1 MLVTRRMLRALVFPL
16 LLLIAANFC
25 FSLLYLS
32 GNFIDKPRLIN
43 QLRNAEIS
51 GVLTTPPWSIGRAT
65 TGWGIDYGTEC
76 IALGMNLSDDQY
88 NHEGIRTRF
97 YDSYLQKGTNSPGLD
112 PCGGLSD
119 VLNNTKDR
127 YPPGTYLRNWWGISI
142 FSQFMVIF
150 FGLAQFKLI
159 IGVLNLIAIALIFR
173 NFSQRIKTKNPFKTI
188 FLLLFP
194 FMALS
199 DFIEIHNSFPHS
211 IATLLMFCTVIGI
224 ERLTRKKNLGLTSI
238 AFFAIIS
245 GAIYNF
251 SFWILPQNVLIM
263 GVGALLLLGYSETIP
278 FISILKQISVFGIYW
293 IIGFIGSTII
303 KWIISLF
310 LFGNEVTSGIRS
322 ALSLRLSQGNIG
334 LNTPLQNYLGGLG
347 GRPLWFN
354 SILINY
360 AAFFQKLV
368 DPRYSGLILVV
379 AIIVFFNLAL
389 GLLFISKIRKIV
401 RSGNSYDLGIFAIN
415 AAVLLSPAL
424 YYAITANHSFN
435 HATMTFRSIPISIGI
450 FLAMCDQM
458 GKPKIELSD

>member
-1 MLVTRRMLRALVFPL
+1 MLVTRKMLQVLAFPL

-25 FSLLYLS
+25 FSLLYLT
-32 GNFIDKPRLIN
+32 GIFIDKPRLIN
-43 QLRNAEIS
+43 QLKKAEIS
-51 GVLTTPPWSIGRAT
+51 GVFTTPPWSIGRAT

-76 IALGMNLSDDQY
+76 IALGMNLSDEPHKY
-88 NHEGIRTRF
+88 EGIRARF
-97 YDSYLQKGTNSPGLD
+97 YDSYSQKGTDSPGLD

-119 VLNNTKDR
+119 ILNDTKEQ
-127 YPPGTYLRNWWGISI
+127 YPSGTYLRNWWGISI

-159 IGVLNLIAIALIFR
+159 ISVLNLIAIALIFR
-173 NFSQRIKTKNPFKTI
+173 NFSQRIQTKNPHKTI
-188 FLLLFP
+188 FLFLFP
-194 FMALS
+194 FLALS
-199 DFIEIHNSFPHS
+199 DFIEIHNSFPHA

-224 ERLTRKKNLGLTSI
+224 EKLTNKRNLGLISI
-238 AFFAIIS
+238 AYFAIVS

-263 GVGALLLLGYSETIP
+263 GAGALLLLGYSEAIR
-278 FISILKQISVFGIYW
+278 FHLILKQISVFGIYW
-293 IIGFIGSTII
+293 IMGFIGSTVI
-303 KWIISLF
+303 KWIISFF
-310 LFGNEVTSGIRS
+310 LFGDEVTSSIRS
-322 ALSLRLSQGNIG
+322 SLSLRLSQGNSG

-347 GRPLWFN
+347 ERPLWFN

-368 DPRYSGLILVV
+368 DPRYSSLILVV
-379 AIIVFFNLAL
+379 TIIVFFNLAL
-389 GLLFISKIRKIV
+389 GLLFIAKIRKIV
-401 RSGNSYDLGIFAIN
+401 RSGNIYDLGIFAIT

-435 HATMTFRSIPISIGI
+435 HATMTFRSIPIAIGI
-450 FLAMCDQM
+450 FLAICDQI